1 MRYWL
6 GVVSK
11 EHVLIGKMEGFA
23 QVCHGKRAP
32 LAQMKKDDW
41 LIYYSPG
48 NKMGKSDL
56 QAFTAIGRV
65 PDDHVFQFKMF
76 ENFIPYRRKINYKLA
91 KEVSLL
97 SIKSKLE
104 FTQEK
109 NWGYQLRR
117 GLVELSKEDYKTI
130 ANAMEVKLEDE

>member
-1 MRYWL
+1 MKYWL

-11 EHVLIGKMEGFA
+11 EHVLIGKNEGIA

-32 LAQMKKDDW
+32 LARIKKDDW
-41 LIYYSPG
+41 LVYYSPG
-48 NKMGKSDL
+48 KTMGKSDL
-56 QAFTAIGRV
+56 QAFTAIGTV

-76 ENFIPYRRKINYKLA
+76 EDFIPYRRKIEYIQA
-91 KEVSLL
+91 REVLL
-97 SIKSKLE
+97 SSIKPKLK

-117 GLVELSKEDYKTI
+117 GLVELSKEDFMTI
-130 ANAMEVKLEDE
+130 AKSMEVEVE

>member
-1 MRYWL
+1 MKYWL

-11 EHVLIGKMEGFA
+11 EHVLIGKTEGFA
-23 QVCHGKRAP
+23 QVCHGKQAP
-32 LAQMKKDDW
+32 LTRMKKDDW

-56 QAFTAIGRV
+56 QTFTAIGRV

-76 ENFIPYRRKINYKLA
+76 DGFIPFRRKVSYINS
-91 KEVSLL
+91 KEVMLA
-97 SIKSKLE
+97 SIKSKLN

-117 GLVELSKEDYKTI
+117 GLIELSKEDFMTI
-130 ANAMEVKLEDE
+130 AKSMEVEVE

>member
-1 MRYWL
+1 MKYWL

-11 EHVLIGKMEGFA
+11 EHVSKGKTEGFA
-23 QVCHGKRAP
+23 QVCHGKQAP
-32 LAQMKKDDW
+32 LAKMKKDDW

-76 ENFIPYRRKINYKLA
+76 KDFIPFRRKKSYMNS
-91 KEVSLL
+91 KEVMLD
-97 SIKSKLE
+97 SIKSKLR

-117 GLVELSKEDYKTI
+117 GLVELSKEDFMTI
-130 ANAMEVKLEDE
+130 ANYMDVEVE

>member
-1 MRYWL
+1 MKYWL

-11 EHVLIGKMEGFA
+11 EHVLIGKTESFA

-32 LAQMKKDDW
+32 LAKLKKDDW

-76 ENFIPYRRKINYKLA
+76 EDFIPFRRKISYLNS
-91 KEVSLL
+91 KEVMLV
-97 SIKSKLE
+97 SIKSKLN

-117 GLVELSKEDYKTI
+117 GLVELSKEDFVTI
-130 ANAMEVKLEDE
+130 ANAMEVEVE